1 MSRVA
6 SSATAAAPPAAS
18 KSAGR
23 PWAAGYVAAPTDD
36 DAGDGVLS
44 PLAQRNG
51 PATVRSESRVQFA
64 TSGSNGG
71 SGAKSLSGS
80 YFHPNNSSF
89 SILSGSSKMPSHIV
103 AEDLIFRGAK
113 RKPTLGQS
121 IQQFYLSV
129 THLHFGNLGIV
140 GDVEPLKLCANLR
153 VLYVYENRLT
163 SLKGLGSLH
172 RLTHLYAQENRI
184 ESLEDFEAPP
194 SLTQLHLGSNR
205 LSSIRGLDGCTCLAE
220 LHLENQKPP
229 HASAGSSAA
238 LPMLVPLPKP
248 VAEEVEAEA
257 EAEEEEEEGGEA
269 SKAAHGAAEAAAG
282 AAAAYGDDD
291 DGPPPLTIDHSS
303 LMAIAPSLL
312 KLNVSQCAVDDD
324 ALEPLIVLQRLQVL
338 DARSNQL
345 ESMAR
350 LQQFTVRLPELRTLR
365 LQGNPL
371 AADPKFRERIIV
383 FTHRVDD
390 LDGKPIKPTERAFLL
405 ERAKRQA
412 SAGTR
417 RTSPAAAVARVT
429 SAPPQP
435 PQQLGVSIP
444 SAQSYNLGRGH
455 GLVGTTPGG
464 FFEVNG
470 AGQSASLPSGTRRP
484 WARSPHAV

>member
-1 MSRVA
+1 VA

-18 KSAGR
+18 KSAAR
-23 PWAAGYVAAPTDD
+23 PWAAGYVAAPADD
-36 DAGDGVLS
+36 NAGDGVLS

-51 PATVRSESRVQFA
+51 SATVRSESRVQFA
-64 TSGSNGG
+64 KSNGSNGG

-163 SLKGLGSLH
+163 SLKGLGSLP

-229 HASAGSSAA
+229 HASPGSAA
-238 LPMLVPLPKP
+238 LPVLVPLPKP
-248 VAEEVEAEA
+248 VAEEEEAE
-257 EAEEEEEEGGEA
+257 EAEEEGGAAAE
-269 SKAAHGAAEAAAG
+269 AAHGAAEAAAG
-282 AAAAYGDDD
+282 AAAAEGEAYGEDDG
-291 DGPPPLTIDHSS
+291 GPPPLTIEHSS